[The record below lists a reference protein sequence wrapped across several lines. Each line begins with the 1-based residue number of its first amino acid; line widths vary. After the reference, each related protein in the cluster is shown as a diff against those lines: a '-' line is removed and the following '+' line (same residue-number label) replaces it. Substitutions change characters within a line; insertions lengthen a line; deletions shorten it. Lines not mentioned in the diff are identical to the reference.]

1 MWIILHFP
9 TLKSPFWPFPACRC
23 VTPTTSFFHPLVVAG
38 PRRYRVSPNPP
49 PSAAPLVWQDPTEL
63 HPRLNANVAWRVNH
77 GFPTTTTGKYENQI
91 TLKKYIKN
99 KHHKKK
105 THTHTPKLETYD
117 PKRQNV
123 CFQSKLPGAQ
133 LQNRHMIESSSWLQY
148 VTVLGILAGP
158 YFVYLNVGYHFCLSA
173 AFLG

>member
-1 MWIILHFP
+1 MNHTSLS
-9 TLKSPFWPFPACRC
+9 TLKSPFWPFFWGCKWYTNDPL
-23 VTPTTSFFHPLVVAG
+23 FFHRLVVAG

-91 TLKKYIKN
+91 TLKIYQKDFKK

-105 THTHTPKLETYD
+105 THTPKLDTHD
-117 PKRQNV
+117 PKWQNV
-123 CFQSKLPGAQ
+123 CFQSILPGAQ
-133 LQNRHMIESSSWLQY
+133 LQNMRMIESSSWLQY
-148 VTVLGILAGP
+148 VTVLL
-158 YFVYLNVGYHFCLSA
+158 FWDRLHLSGDPKVM
-173 AFLG
+173 LKR

>member
-1 MWIILHFP
+1 MFLAIF
-9 TLKSPFWPFPACRC
+9 SACKC
-23 VTPTTSFFHPLVVAG
+23 YTNDALFFHRLVVAG

-105 THTHTPKLETYD
+105 THTHTKTGDL
-117 PKRQNV
+117 R
-123 CFQSKLPGAQ
+123 SKAAKC
-133 LQNRHMIESSSWLQY
+133 
-148 VTVLGILAGP
+148 VLSIKIAR
-158 YFVYLNVGYHFCLSA
+158 CTASKSA
-173 AFLG
+173 HDRIQ